1 MTAPV
6 AEHIGP
12 SGIARIHLRH
22 DDVEGDFYAVTL
34 QLDFGV
40 ISRSAK
46 TLDEAQRIFADLVAL
61 ADQTDEAQPRR
72 RKGNLPRRG

>member
-1 MTAPV
+1 MTAPL

-12 SGIARIHLRH
+12 SGTARITLRP
-22 DDVEGDFYAVTL
+22 DAVAGDFYAVTL

-40 ISRSAK
+40 ISRSAT

-61 ADQTDEAQPRR
+61 ADQPDEAKPRR